1 MTDLTALDSRSG
13 GPGLPAAAP
22 TPAVAVDTRRR
33 LQLVLAGLW
42 LLDGVLQ
49 FQPYMFTK
57 SFAWMTL
64 GPAADEGGPGWVTG
78 PMHWLINTVWQHPV
92 SANTAFALIQV
103 ALGLGIAYRATLRPA
118 LAASIA
124 WSLGVWWLGEGFGGL
139 FGGSADP
146 LSGGPGAVV
155 FYALIAV
162 LLWPTGSG
170 TAAESTGSF
179 QTDSFQTG
187 PIQPAPF
194 QAAAKIGARAARI
207 VWAAVWGSL
216 AVLALLPQ
224 NRAPGAAQD
233 VVNGGNAGAPSGLV
247 WLDDRVADLVAG
259 RGLTV
264 AIILAVLFA
273 LVAVS
278 VLLPWRR
285 AVVAGLVL
293 AFVLAAVI
301 WVFGQSFGM
310 PFQGMATDPNSA
322 PLLALLA
329 AAYWPRRAQV
339 PVEVSA

>member
-1 MTDLTALDSRSG
+1 MTDLTALESRSG
-13 GPGLPAAAP
+13 GAGLPAGAS

-64 GPAADEGGPGWVTG
+64 GPAADEAGPGWVTG

-92 SANTAFALIQV
+92 STNAAFALIQV
-103 ALGLGIAYRATLRPA
+103 ALGLGIAYRPTLRPA
-118 LAASIA
+118 LAASIV

-139 FGGSADP
+139 FGGGANP
-146 LSGGPGAVV
+146 LSSGPGAVV
-155 FYALIAV
+155 FYGLLAV
-162 LLWPTGSG
+162 LLWPTGAG
-170 TAAESTGSF
+170 AAAETKVLSPPT
-179 QTDSFQTG
+179 
-187 PIQPAPF
+187 PPPF

-207 VWAAVWGSL
+207 VWLVVWGLL
-216 AVLALLPQ
+216 AVLALLPR
-224 NRAPGAAQD
+224 NRDAGAAQD
-233 VVNGGNAGAPSGLV
+233 AVNDSNAGAPAGLV

-264 AIILAVLFA
+264 AIVLAALFA

-285 AVVAGLVL
+285 AAVTGVVL
-293 AFVLAAVI
+293 ALVLAAVM
-301 WVFGQSFGM
+301 WVFGQGFGM

-329 AAYWPRRAQV
+329 AVYWPRRAPEPAEV
-339 PVEVSA
+339 PA

>member
-1 MTDLTALDSRSG
+1 MTDLTALESRSG
-13 GPGLPAAAP
+13 GAGLPADTS

-49 FQPYMFTK
+49 LQPFMFTK

-78 PMHWLINTVWQHPV
+78 PMHWLVNTVWQHPV
-92 SANTAFALIQV
+92 STNAAFALIQL
-103 ALGLGIAYRATLRPA
+103 ALGIGIAYRPTLRPA
-118 LAASIA
+118 LAVSIA

-139 FGGSADP
+139 FAGSANP
-146 LSGGPGAVV
+146 LSGGPGAVI

-170 TAAESTGSF
+170 SASATTA
-179 QTDSFQTG
+179 
-187 PIQPAPF
+187 PY

-207 VWAAVWGSL
+207 VWVAVWGLL

-224 NRAPGAAQD
+224 NRDPGAAQD
-233 VVNGGNAGAPSGLV
+233 AINDSNAGAPSGLV
-247 WLDDRVADLVAG
+247 WLDNRVADLVAG
-259 RGLTV
+259 KGLTV
-264 AIILAVLFA
+264 AIVLAVLFA

-293 AFVLAAVI
+293 AFTLAAVI
-301 WVFGQSFGM
+301 WVFGQGFGM

-329 AAYWPRRAQV
+329 AVYWPRRAPIPAEV
-339 PVEVSA
+339 PA

>member
-13 GPGLPAAAP
+13 GTGLPADVS

-78 PMHWLINTVWQHPV
+78 PMHWLVNTVWQHPV
-92 SANTAFALIQV
+92 STNAAFALIQV
-103 ALGLGIAYRATLRPA
+103 ALGLGIAYRPTLRPA

-124 WSLGVWWLGEGFGGL
+124 WSLGVWWLGEGFDGL
-139 FGGSADP
+139 FAGSANP
-146 LSGGPGAVV
+146 LSGGPGAVI
-155 FYALIAV
+155 FYAIIAV
-162 LLWPTGSG
+162 LLWPIGSG
-170 TAAESTGSF
+170 SAPDTTAAFRTASS
-179 QTDSFQTG
+179 Q
-187 PIQPAPF
+187 APF
-194 QAAAKIGARAARI
+194 QAAAQIGARAARI
-207 VWAAVWGSL
+207 VWVAVWGLL

-224 NRAPGAAQD
+224 NRDPGAARD
-233 VVNGGNAGAPSGLV
+233 AVTDSSAGAPAGLV
-247 WLDDRVADLVAG
+247 WLDNRVADLVAG
-259 RGLTV
+259 QGLTV
-264 AIILAVLFA
+264 AVVLAVLFA

-285 AVVAGLVL
+285 AAVAGLVL
-293 AFVLAAVI
+293 AFALAAVA
-301 WVFGQSFGM
+301 WVFGQGFGM

-329 AAYWPRRAQV
+329 AAYWPRRAPISAEV
-339 PVEVSA
+339 PA

>member
-1 MTDLTALDSRSG
+1 MTDLTALESRSG
-13 GPGLPAAAP
+13 GAGLPAGAS

-92 SANTAFALIQV
+92 SANAAFALVQV
-103 ALGLGIAYRATLRPA
+103 ALGLGIAYRPTLRPA

-124 WSLGVWWLGEGFGGL
+124 WSVGVWWLGEGFGGL
-139 FGGSADP
+139 FAGGANP
-146 LSGGPGAVV
+146 LSGGPGAVI
-155 FYALIAV
+155 FYALLAV
-162 LLWPTGSG
+162 LLWPTGAGVASE
-170 TAAESTGSF
+170 TKDAPPPT
-179 QTDSFQTG
+179 
-187 PIQPAPF
+187 PAPF

-207 VWAAVWGSL
+207 VWLVVWGLL

-224 NRAPGAAQD
+224 NRDAGAAQD

-247 WLDDRVADLVAG
+247 WLDNRVADLVAG

-264 AIILAVLFA
+264 AIGLAVLFA

-278 VLLPWRR
+278 ALLPWRR
-285 AVVAGLVL
+285 AAVAGVVL
-293 AFVLAAVI
+293 AFVLAAVM
-301 WVFGQSFGM
+301 WVFGQGFGM

-329 AAYWPRRAQV
+329 AGYWPRRAPEPAEV
-339 PVEVSA
+339 PA